1 VRQALLTGRNHHSV
15 GMGCIT
21 EFATSAP
28 RSTGLCP
35 NMKAPLPVTLKL
47 NGYSTAQFGKCHEVP
62 SWHASP
68 MGPFNQWPTGGGG
81 FEYFYGF
88 LAGETNQCDPAFYEG
103 TTPLDPPDDP
113 KLSHVIILFESVQY

>member
-1 VRQALLTGRNHHSV
+1 
-15 GMGCIT
+15 
-21 EFATSAP
+21 
-28 RSTGLCP
+28 LCP

-88 LAGETNQCDPAFYEG
+88 LGGETNQCDPALYEG
-103 TTPLDPPDDP
+103 TRRSIRRTTRTITCDNSFRKCPILDRTPFPCQHRITP
-113 KLSHVIILFESVQY
+113 KDANQ